1 MQTTVDIT
9 KNYKA
14 QFYYRCKEWKPS
26 NIELL
31 KTFRRVSNELR
42 GCNRRIAGHTDA
54 SHSSPVSWILRNRSP
69 KAAKA
74 AAAISAS
81 K

>member
-54 SHSSPVSWILRNRSP
+54 SC
-69 KAAKA
+69 
-74 AAAISAS
+74 
-81 K
+81 